1 MNRKQQHWL
10 RRLRLV
16 LGACVFAAPTVLA
29 VGAANAQ
36 PGFQHRGRPG
46 AVYTMT
52 NAADG
57 NEILAYGRAANGT
70 LMASGAYA
78 TGGLGAGEGLG
89 SQGAVALSASHHWLF
104 VVNAGSNDV
113 SAFAVTGQ
121 GLMLTDVEPSLGERP
136 VSVAVSGS
144 LLYVLNA
151 GGGGSIQGFTVSG
164 DGDIM
169 PIMDSMRPL
178 SGAEMTGPAQ
188 VGFTP
193 DGGVLVVTEKATS
206 LIDTYVVLED
216 GTTSGPNV
224 FASSGQTPFGF
235 DFTSRGSLLVSEA
248 FGGAPGMS
256 AASSYSVA
264 ADGTLDLI
272 SGTVMS
278 GQTAACWLVVNGNS
292 RHAYVTNTGSGT
304 ITGYAVNPGTDS
316 IELLD
321 EDGVTFDVGP
331 GTGPLDA
338 AFSTN
343 GRFLY
348 VLNAGSHEL
357 EVFRVYKNNGSL
369 MSIQVIPGLPETT
382 NGMAAH

>member
-1 MNRKQQHWL
+1 MDRKQQDWFRPL
-10 RRLRLV
+10 RRALS
-16 LGACVFAAPTVLA
+16 ACLAAAPVFLA
-29 VGAANAQ
+29 AGSTEAE
-36 PGFQHRGRPG
+36 PGFHQGGRPG
-46 AVYTMT
+46 AVYTMS

-57 NEILAYGRAANGT
+57 NEILAYSRAANGS
-70 LMASGAYA
+70 LMASGTYA
-78 TGGLGAGEGLG
+78 TGGLGTGMGLG
-89 SQGAVALSASHHWLF
+89 NQSGLVLSANHHRLF

-113 SAFAVTGQ
+113 SAFAVTPQ

-136 VSVAVSGS
+136 VSVTVSGD

-151 GGGGSIQGFTVSG
+151 GGGGGIQGFTVSD

-169 PIMDSMRPL
+169 PIADAMRPL
-178 SGAEMTGPAQ
+178 SGAEVTAPAQ

-206 LIDTYVVLED
+206 LIDTYVVLVD
-216 GTTSGPNV
+216 GTTSGPFV

-256 AASSYSVA
+256 SASSYSVA
-264 ADGTLDLI
+264 ADGTLGII
-272 SGTVMS
+272 SGSVPS
-278 GQTAACWLVVNGNS
+278 GQTAACWLVVSGNS

-304 ITGYAVNPGTDS
+304 ISGYAVDPASDS

-321 EDGVTFDVGP
+321 DDGITFDVGP

-348 VLNAGSHEL
+348 VLNAASHEL
-357 EVFRVYKNNGSL
+357 AVYRVHKNNGSL
-369 MSIQVIPGLPETT
+369 TAIQVISELPETT